1 MEKEAGAKMCPK
13 EFQSQER
20 GALFFFKG
28 IIKGKRQGELLAGFN
43 FRGSDVARA
52 QIRVRSLLLSLGT
65 APNHPM
71 LPPSPQEKYP
81 HLLPAAPC

>member
-1 MEKEAGAKMCPK
+1 M
-13 EFQSQER
+13 
-20 GALFFFKG
+20 
-28 IIKGKRQGELLAGFN
+28 LADFN

-71 LPPSPQEKYP
+71 LLPSPQEKCP
-81 HLLPAAPC
+81 QLLPVAPFKGVYMSLRMLSGS